1 LPRAVGNANVRCS
14 ITFRPP
20 SDIRLSRGGDALGSS
35 TGLARYWWTFAEPVR
50 PRDYLRHGLAL
61 TALKYAGDAALVY
74 VGSGHFWTPLDY
86 IRSVPFLLATRLD
99 GAPGW
104 LLPAMALWTLPFLWA
119 GITLTL
125 RRALDAGWSA
135 WTTLGFFVPV
145 VNYLI
150 MFALCLAP
158 SRPVHPL
165 AVERPR
171 SYERRLPS
179 ALLAIAAGVLF
190 GLGMVVLTV
199 VGLQQYGLALFFGT
213 PFAIGAL
220 TAFLFN
226 RRYPASRQESAQVV
240 LMTLLLTAGS
250 LFLLGNEGVI
260 CLLMALPLSLVVG
273 LMGAAVGRAAAL
285 RGHPQL
291 PTSAVALA
299 LVPLGAVLEPRATTG
314 RVLHEVRSSVVIDA
328 SAEQVWQHVVAF
340 RPLSE
345 PTELVFRLGIAYPR
359 YAAIEGEGVGAVR
372 RCVFS
377 TGTFVEPITA
387 WEPGRRLAFDVTEAP
402 PPLRELTPYAGVA
415 PPHLDG
421 YLRSTRG
428 EFRLVP
434 LPDGRT
440 RLEGSTW
447 YELRLG
453 PEPYWQVFSDY
464 LIHRIH
470 ERVLRHVEA
479 ESEEVAG

>member
-1 LPRAVGNANVRCS
+1 M
-14 ITFRPP
+14 
-20 SDIRLSRGGDALGSS
+20 SD
-35 TGLARYWWTFAEPVR
+35 LARIAGYWWTFARPVR

-61 TALKYAGDAALVY
+61 TAVKYAGDVTLVY
-74 VGSGHFWTPLDY
+74 LGADRIWTPLDY
-86 IRSVPFLLATRLD
+86 LRSVPFLLATRLD
-99 GAPGW
+99 GAPSW

-119 GITLTL
+119 GVTLTL

-135 WTTLGFFVPV
+135 WTTLAFFIPV
-145 VNYLI
+145 LSYVT
-150 MFALCLAP
+150 MAALCLAP
-158 SRPVHPL
+158 SKPVSVL

-171 SYERRLPS
+171 AYERRLPS
-179 ALLAIAAGVLF
+179 ALLAILAGVLF
-190 GLGMVVLTV
+190 GLGMVALTV
-199 VGLQQYGLALFFGT
+199 GWLQQYGVALFFGS

-226 RRYPASRQESAQVV
+226 RRYPASRQESAQVA
-240 LMTLLLTAGS
+240 LMTLLVTAGS

-260 CLLMALPLSLVVG
+260 CILMALPLTLVVG

-285 RGHPQL
+285 RGDPRL

-299 LVPLGAVLEPRATTG
+299 LVPLGAALEPSGSTG
-314 RVLHEVRSSVVIDA
+314 RVLHEVRSSVVIA
-328 SAEQVWQHVVAF
+328 APAERVWAHVIAF
-340 RPLSE
+340 RPLAE
-345 PTELVFRLGIAYPR
+345 PEELVFRLGIAYPR
-359 YAAIEGEGVGAVR
+359 YATIEGRGVGAVR

-387 WEPGRRLAFDVTEAP
+387 WEPGLRLAFDVTSAP
-402 PPLRELTPYAGVA
+402 PPLRELTPYASVA

-421 YLRSTRG
+421 YLRSRRG

-434 LPDGRT
+434 LGDGRT

-453 PEPYWQVFSDY
+453 PEPYWQVYGDW
-464 LIHRIH
+464 LIHTIH
-470 ERVLRHVEA
+470 QRVLQHIRAEA
-479 ESEEVAG
+479 EAAAGVWTERPS